1 MKPGYWRW
9 CARKRAKRTG
19 YENEMVIDAIYLK
32 PGREKSVKQRHPWI
46 FSGAVARVQV
56 TPEKGSTVEVFSAG
70 GELLGRAAY
79 SPESNIRARMWTG
92 RADERVDIDFFHAR
106 VQRAIDLRQCLAI
119 EANTNAYRLVY
130 AESDGLPG
138 LIVDRYG
145 PVLVVQ
151 SLTAG
156 SDYWLTTLVGL
167 LVEHTGAQQVFER
180 SDVDVR
186 ALEGLPERVGPL
198 YGPPPPPRIEVAE
211 HGLRFW
217 ADLQAGQKTGFYLD
231 QRPNRQRVREMV
243 AGREVLNCFA
253 YSGAFTAYALAG
265 GAEQVLS
272 IDSSAEALALGKEN
286 LALNGLPAERAE
298 WLEADVFQALRTLR
312 DQGRCFDAI
321 ILDPPKFAP
330 TAAQAQRAARGY
342 KDINLLAFKL
352 LRPGGLLFTF
362 SCSGGVSAELFQK
375 IVAGAALDARVAA
388 RIVERLSQ
396 GPDHPVALN
405 FPEGAYLKGLVC
417 EVG

>member
-1 MKPGYWRW
+1 M
-9 CARKRAKRTG
+9 
-19 YENEMVIDAIYLK
+19 IDTIYLK

-46 FSGAVARVQV
+46 FSGAVARVQDS
-56 TPEKGSTVEVFSAG
+56 PEKGATVEVVAAG

-79 SPESNIRARMWTG
+79 SPESNIRARMWTWE
-92 RADERVDIDFFHAR
+92 ADERVDIEFFHSR
-106 VQRAIDLRQCLAI
+106 LQRALDLRKNLAV
-119 EANTNAYRLVY
+119 ESSANACRLVY

-145 PVLVVQ
+145 QALVVQ

-180 SDVDVR
+180 SDVEVR
-186 ALEGLPERVGPL
+186 ALEGLPQRVGPL
-198 YGPPPPPRIEVAE
+198 YGPPPPEKIEIVE
-211 HGLRFW
+211 NGLRFW
-217 ADLQAGQKTGFYLD
+217 VDLKSGQKTGFYLD
-231 QRPNRQRVREMV
+231 QRCNRQRVRQLA
-243 AGREVLNCFA
+243 AGRSVLNCFA
-253 YSGAFTAYALAG
+253 YTGAFSVYALAG
-265 GAEQVLS
+265 GAERVLS
-272 IDSSAEALALGKEN
+272 VDSSAEALALGEAN

-298 WLEADVFQALRTLR
+298 WLAGDVFQVLRSLR
-312 DQGRCFDAI
+312 DQGRGFDAI

-375 IVAGAALDARVAA
+375 IVAGAARDAQVDA
-388 RIVERLSQ
+388 RIVERLFQ

-405 FPEGAYLKGLVC
+405 FPEGSYLKGLVC